1 MIPARQATFAEVD
14 EQGRLIL
21 PPEVARQY
29 GLLPGAKARLD
40 QADNVVRLHRP
51 TSQLTRL
58 YVEPTNHCNL
68 DCLTCYRNNWAEALG
83 RMNDATYQRILD
95 SVKEIDPKP
104 TIFFGGIGEPT
115 LHKRLPDWIA
125 QAKALGS
132 RVEMITNGTLLTE
145 ELSRQLIAAG
155 LDLLWVSID
164 GATPESYADVRLGAE
179 LPNVLHNLSVLR
191 RLRGGGHFP
200 KPEIGIAFVAMERNI
215 DDLPE
220 VLKIARRHGAK
231 HFKVSNVLA
240 IDEQLRGERLYES
253 AANDLAFISSAFTP
267 HLSLPKMPFTEKTRA
282 ALFEAFRSGYNVNF
296 AGNSFSDANDVCN
309 FVESGSLAVAWN
321 GNVSPCLPLMHSHMH
336 YIKGHWRRSRAHI
349 VGNVNERGL
358 LELWN
363 DPAYVR
369 YRDHVQGFAFSPCTF
384 CGGCEMLDGNEED
397 CLGNVF
403 PACGGCL
410 WAQGLI
416 QCP

>member
-1 MIPARQATFAEVD
+1 MISNKPATFAEID

-29 GLLPGAKARLD
+29 GLKPGAKVRID

-58 YVEPTNHCNL
+58 YVEPTDHCNL
-68 DCLTCYRNNWAEALG
+68 DCVTCYRNNWSETLG
-83 RMNDATYQRILD
+83 RMTDATYARLLD
-95 SVKEIDPKP
+95 GVKEIDPRP

-115 LHKRLPDWIA
+115 LHTHLPDWIA

-145 ELSRQLIAAG
+145 ALSRKLIASG

-179 LPNVLHNLSVLR
+179 LPKILENVLLLR

-200 KPEIGIAFVAMERNI
+200 KPEIGVAFVAMERNI
-215 DDLPE
+215 NELPE
-220 VLKIARRHGAK
+220 VLKIAHRLGAMQ
-231 HFKVSNVLA
+231 FKVSNVLA
-240 IDEQLRGERLYES
+240 IDESLRGEMLYES
-253 AANDLAFISSAFTP
+253 AVNDIAFLSSAFTP
-267 HLSLPKMPFTEKTRA
+267 RLSLPKMPFTEKTRD
-282 ALFEAFRSGYNVNF
+282 ALFAAFRSGYNVNF
-296 AGNSFSDANDVCN
+296 AGSSFSGANDVCN
-309 FVESGSLAVAWN
+309 FIESGALAVAWN
-321 GNVSPCLPLMHSHMH
+321 GNVSPCLPLMHSHTH
-336 YIKGHWRRSRAHI
+336 SIKHHWRLSRAHI
-349 VGNVNERGL
+349 VGNVNRRGL

-363 DPAYVR
+363 DPDYVR
-369 YRDHVQGFAFSPCTF
+369 YRDHVQSFAFAPCTF
-384 CGGCEMLDGNEED
+384 CGGCELLDGNEED

-410 WAQGLI
+410 WAQGLV